1 MAKRENFKI
10 SFDGK
15 EVIKHKW
22 NSSIRETES
31 LIGKIA
37 KAEKTTYNLVNS
49 ESIKEGFGFVSGFR
63 EWKGDNG
70 KIIRFIIEKQ

>member
-10 SFDGK
+10 VFNEK

-22 NSSIRETES
+22 NSSIRETEL
-31 LIGKIA
+31 LIAEIA

-49 ESIKEGFGFVSGFR
+49 ESIKEGFGFVRGFR

-70 KIIRFIIEKQ
+70 KVVRFVIEKQ

>member
-10 SFDGK
+10 SFNGK
-15 EVIKHKW
+15 EVLKHKW

-37 KAEKTTYNLVNS
+37 KEEKTTYNLVSS
-49 ESIKEGFGFVSGFR
+49 ESVKEGTCHVKGYR
-63 EWKGDNG
+63 EWLGDNG
-70 KIIRFIIEKQ
+70 NSARACRVQR